1 MINASTAEPVR
12 PNGWSKAI
20 DSRHRT
26 LLHRVAAACASA
38 VVFAPIIGT
47 LTTLGWLAAYLLM
60 LGMEKV
66 VVRPDRGQDGKPPRG
81 LVGFMCDCIL
91 LMGAITFAWVVL
103 PMWFVGGLI
112 GGLCATIYL
121 GAGILQ
127 AVINGSGSARV
138 TLLTVIP
145 NTLMGLAIPWL
156 LTLHGATINQ
166 VVATATAVLVF
177 LGICL
182 GTSLRLKAAN
192 QAHAQAY
199 ALAKQNQQ
207 DAEQAVDSRTAY
219 LSMVAHDLRTPITA
233 ILTGAQSLKDDSLR
247 GQPMAPQKLAMIE
260 DAGRMMNALLND
272 LLDHARIEAGAMTL
286 NTQAFDLRRMLAQT
300 ARLWASPIRAKG
312 LKLVIEADRS
322 LPRSVLGDEMRLRQV
337 LNNLLSNA
345 VKFTDSGTITL
356 TASAFQDDNGTHA
369 VTIEVADTGPG
380 MTRDQVTRIFN
391 RFDQTAED
399 IAARYGGSG
408 LGLSICHDLVAL
420 MDGHLTAR
428 SQPGQGTQ
436 FTIALT
442 MTESEEQ
449 VAAPVPAP
457 APTASD
463 VLAGLS
469 FLGAVPTPLS
479 DMAVSGMAEAPAPAP
494 TPPALAAE
502 LASAVASPAP
512 EPQPEPE
519 AAAEADEAPLRVL
532 VVDDHEINRRAIQL
546 ILQPFDCDIT
556 SAADGMSA
564 LELAATKPFDVIFM
578 DVRMPELDGRE
589 TTRRLRAAGGP
600 NLHTPVIAV
609 TADNSPE
616 DVSACL
622 SAGMTAFVAKPLTPA
637 TLVATLEEALSAPTS
652 QQAAA

>member
-1 MINASTAEPVR
+1 
-12 PNGWSKAI
+12 
-20 DSRHRT
+20 
-26 LLHRVAAACASA
+26 VAAACASA

-60 LGMEKV
+60 LGMEKA
-66 VVRPDRGQDGKPPRG
+66 VVRPARGQDGKPPPG
-81 LVGFMCDCIL
+81 LVGFMCDSIL
-91 LMGAITFAWVVL
+91 LVGAITYAWVVL

-138 TLLTVIP
+138 TLLTVLP

-166 VVATATAVLVF
+166 VVATTTAVLVF

-192 QAHAQAY
+192 HAHAQAY

-207 DAEQAVDSRTAY
+207 EAEQAVDSRTAY

-247 GQPMAPQKLAMIE
+247 GLPMAPQKLAMIE

-286 NTQAFDLRRMLAQT
+286 NTQAFDLRRLLAQT
-300 ARLWASPIRAKG
+300 ARLWAGPIRAKG
-312 LKLVIEADRS
+312 LKLVIDADRS
-322 LPRSVLGDEMRLRQV
+322 LPRAVLGDEMRLRQV

-345 VKFTDSGTITL
+345 VKFTQSGTITL
-356 TASAFQDDNGTHA
+356 TASAFQDDNGTYA

-380 MTRDQVTRIFN
+380 MTRDQVSRVFN

-399 IAARYGGSG
+399 IASRYGGSG
-408 LGLSICHDLVAL
+408 LGLSICHDLVTL

-428 SQPGQGTQ
+428 SQPGQGTR

-442 MTESEEQ
+442 MTEGE
-449 VAAPVPAP
+449 VMAAAPVTPP

-469 FLGAVPTPLS
+469 LLRATPPLP
-479 DMAVSGMAEAPAPAP
+479 SGLAEEAAPAP
-494 TPPALAAE
+494 TPPD
-502 LASAVASPAP
+502 AVPEMEP
-512 EPQPEPE
+512 EPQPATAVSDPALE
-519 AAAEADEAPLRVL
+519 AGEANEAPLRVL

-622 SAGMTAFVAKPLTPA
+622 AAGMNAFVAKPLTPA
-637 TLVATLEEALSAPTS
+637 TLVATLEQALSAPAS
-652 QQAAA
+652 HQAAA

>member
-1 MINASTAEPVR
+1 MSNASTAGPIR

-60 LGMEKV
+60 LGMEKA
-66 VVRPDRGQDGKPPRG
+66 VVRPARGQDGKPPPG
-81 LVGFMCDCIL
+81 LVGFMCDSIL
-91 LMGAITFAWVVL
+91 LVGAITYAWVVL

-138 TLLTVIP
+138 TLLTVLP

-166 VVATATAVLVF
+166 VVATTTAVLVF

-192 QAHAQAY
+192 HAHAQAY

-207 DAEQAVDSRTAY
+207 EAEQAVDSRTAY

-247 GQPMAPQKLAMIE
+247 GLPMAPQKLAMIE

-286 NTQAFDLRRMLAQT
+286 NTQAFDLRRLLAQT
-300 ARLWASPIRAKG
+300 ARLWAGPIRAKG
-312 LKLVIEADRS
+312 LKLVIDADRS
-322 LPRSVLGDEMRLRQV
+322 LPRAVLGDEMRLRQV

-345 VKFTDSGTITL
+345 VKFTQSGTITL
-356 TASAFQDDNGTHA
+356 TASAFQDDNGTYA

-380 MTRDQVTRIFN
+380 MTRDQVSRVFN

-399 IAARYGGSG
+399 IASRYGGSG
-408 LGLSICHDLVAL
+408 LGLSICHDLVTL

-428 SQPGQGTQ
+428 SQPGQGTR

-442 MTESEEQ
+442 MTEGE
-449 VAAPVPAP
+449 VMAAAPVTPP

-469 FLGAVPTPLS
+469 LLRATPTLP
-479 DMAVSGMAEAPAPAP
+479 SGLAEETAPAP
-494 TPPALAAE
+494 TPPD
-502 LASAVASPAP
+502 AVPEVEP
-512 EPQPEPE
+512 EPQPATAVSGQAPE
-519 AAAEADEAPLRVL
+519 AGEAHEAPLRVL

-622 SAGMTAFVAKPLTPA
+622 AAGMNAFVAKPLTPA
-637 TLVATLEEALSAPTS
+637 TLVATLEQALSAPAS
-652 QQAAA
+652 HQAAA

>member
-1 MINASTAEPVR
+1 MINASAAEPIR

-47 LTTLGWLAAYLLM
+47 LTTLGWLAAYLVM
-60 LGMEKV
+60 LTMEKL
-66 VVRPDRGQDGKPPRG
+66 VVRPERGKDGKPPPG

-103 PMWFVGGLI
+103 PTWFVGGLI

-138 TLLTVIP
+138 TLLTVLP
-145 NTLMGLAIPWL
+145 NTVMGLAIPWM
-156 LTLHGATINQ
+156 LTLHGASVNQ
-166 VVATATAVLVF
+166 VVATTTAVLVF

-199 ALAKQNQQ
+199 ALAKQNQK

-272 LLDHARIEAGAMTL
+272 LLDHARIEAGAMTI

-391 RFDQTAED
+391 RFDQTSED

-428 SQPGQGTQ
+428 SQPGQGTR

-449 VAAPVPAP
+449 AAAPVAPP

-469 FLGAVPTPLS
+469 VLSAVPTPIS
-479 DMAVSGMAEAPAPAP
+479 DMTMSGMTMPGMAEAAAPAP
-494 TPPALAAE
+494 TPP
-502 LASAVASPAP
+502 VASQTAP
-512 EPQPEPE
+512 EADE
-519 AAAEADEAPLRVL
+519 ANEAPLRVL

-556 SAADGMSA
+556 SAADGLSA

-622 SAGMTAFVAKPLTPA
+622 AAGMTAFVAKPLTPA
-637 TLVATLEEALSAPTS
+637 TLVATLEEALSAPS
-652 QQAAA
+652 GQQAAA

>member
-1 MINASTAEPVR
+1 
-12 PNGWSKAI
+12 
-20 DSRHRT
+20 
-26 LLHRVAAACASA
+26 
-38 VVFAPIIGT
+38 
-47 LTTLGWLAAYLLM
+47 M

-66 VVRPDRGQDGKPPRG
+66 VVRPARGQDGKPPPG
-81 LVGFMCDCIL
+81 LVGFMCDSIL
-91 LMGAITFAWVVL
+91 LVGAITYAWVVL

-138 TLLTVIP
+138 TLLTVLP

-166 VVATATAVLVF
+166 VVATTTAVLVF

-192 QAHAQAY
+192 HAHAQAY

-207 DAEQAVDSRTAY
+207 EAEQAVDSRTAY

-247 GQPMAPQKLAMIE
+247 GLPMAPQKLAMIE

-286 NTQAFDLRRMLAQT
+286 NTQAFDLRRLLAQT
-300 ARLWASPIRAKG
+300 ARLWAGPIRAKG
-312 LKLVIEADRS
+312 LKLVIDADRS
-322 LPRSVLGDEMRLRQV
+322 LPRAVLGDEMRLRQV

-345 VKFTDSGTITL
+345 VKFTQSGTITL
-356 TASAFQDDNGTHA
+356 TASAFQDDNGTYA

-380 MTRDQVTRIFN
+380 MTRDQVSRVFN

-399 IAARYGGSG
+399 IASRYGGSG
-408 LGLSICHDLVAL
+408 LGLSICHDLVTL

-428 SQPGQGTQ
+428 SQPGQGTR

-442 MTESEEQ
+442 MTEGE
-449 VAAPVPAP
+449 VMAAAPVAPP

-469 FLGAVPTPLS
+469 LLRATPTLP
-479 DMAVSGMAEAPAPAP
+479 SGLAEEAAPAP
-494 TPPALAAE
+494 TPPD
-502 LASAVASPAP
+502 AVPEMEP
-512 EPQPEPE
+512 EPQPATTMSGQAPE
-519 AAAEADEAPLRVL
+519 AGEAHEAPLRVL

-600 NLHTPVIAV
+600 NLHTPIIAV

-622 SAGMTAFVAKPLTPA
+622 AAGMNAFVAKPLTPA
-637 TLVATLEEALSAPTS
+637 TLVATLEQALSAPAS
-652 QQAAA
+652 HQAAA

>member
-1 MINASTAEPVR
+1 
-12 PNGWSKAI
+12 
-20 DSRHRT
+20 
-26 LLHRVAAACASA
+26 

-66 VVRPDRGQDGKPPRG
+66 VVRPARGQDGKPPPG
-81 LVGFMCDCIL
+81 LVGFMCDSIL
-91 LMGAITFAWVVL
+91 LVGAITYAWVVL

-138 TLLTVIP
+138 TLLTVLP

-166 VVATATAVLVF
+166 VVATTTAVLVF

-192 QAHAQAY
+192 HAHAQAY

-207 DAEQAVDSRTAY
+207 EAEQAVDSRTAY

-247 GQPMAPQKLAMIE
+247 GLPMAPQKLAMIE

-286 NTQAFDLRRMLAQT
+286 NTQAFDLRRLLAQT
-300 ARLWASPIRAKG
+300 ARLWAGPIRAKG
-312 LKLVIEADRS
+312 LKLVIDADRS
-322 LPRSVLGDEMRLRQV
+322 LPRAVLGDEMRLRQV

-345 VKFTDSGTITL
+345 VKFTQSGTITL
-356 TASAFQDDNGTHA
+356 TASAFQDDNGTYA

-380 MTRDQVTRIFN
+380 MTRDQVSRVFN

-399 IAARYGGSG
+399 IASRYGGSG
-408 LGLSICHDLVAL
+408 LGLSICHDLVTL

-428 SQPGQGTQ
+428 SQPGQGTR

-442 MTESEEQ
+442 MTEGE
-449 VAAPVPAP
+449 VMAAAPVAPPAL
-457 APTASD
+457 TASD

-469 FLGAVPTPLS
+469 LLRATPTLP
-479 DMAVSGMAEAPAPAP
+479 SGLAEEAAPAP
-494 TPPALAAE
+494 TPPD
-502 LASAVASPAP
+502 AVPEVEP
-512 EPQPEPE
+512 EPQPATAVSDPALE
-519 AAAEADEAPLRVL
+519 AGEAHEAPLRVL

-622 SAGMTAFVAKPLTPA
+622 AAGMNAFVAKPLTPA
-637 TLVATLEEALSAPTS
+637 TLVATLEQALSAPAS
-652 QQAAA
+652 HQAAA

>member
-1 MINASTAEPVR
+1 
-12 PNGWSKAI
+12 
-20 DSRHRT
+20 
-26 LLHRVAAACASA
+26 VAAACASA

-66 VVRPDRGQDGKPPRG
+66 VVRPARGQDGKPPPG
-81 LVGFMCDCIL
+81 LVGFMCDSIL
-91 LMGAITFAWVVL
+91 LVGAITYAWVVL

-138 TLLTVIP
+138 TLLTVLP

-166 VVATATAVLVF
+166 VVATTTAVLVF

-192 QAHAQAY
+192 HAHAQAY

-207 DAEQAVDSRTAY
+207 EAEQAVDSRTAY

-247 GQPMAPQKLAMIE
+247 GLPMAPQKLAMIE

-286 NTQAFDLRRMLAQT
+286 NTQAFDLRRLLAQT
-300 ARLWASPIRAKG
+300 ARLWAGPIRAKG
-312 LKLVIEADRS
+312 LKLVIDADRS
-322 LPRSVLGDEMRLRQV
+322 LPRAVLGDEMRLRQV

-345 VKFTDSGTITL
+345 VKFTQSGTITL
-356 TASAFQDDNGTHA
+356 TASAFQDDNGTYA

-380 MTRDQVTRIFN
+380 MTRDQVSRVFN

-399 IAARYGGSG
+399 IASRYGGSG
-408 LGLSICHDLVAL
+408 LGLSICHDLVTL

-428 SQPGQGTQ
+428 SQPGQGTR

-442 MTESEEQ
+442 MTEGE
-449 VAAPVPAP
+449 VMAAAPVAPP

-469 FLGAVPTPLS
+469 LLRATPTLP
-479 DMAVSGMAEAPAPAP
+479 SGLAEEAAPAP
-494 TPPALAAE
+494 TPPD
-502 LASAVASPAP
+502 AVPEMEP
-512 EPQPEPE
+512 EPQPATTMSGQAPE
-519 AAAEADEAPLRVL
+519 AGEAHEAPLRVL

-600 NLHTPVIAV
+600 NLHTPIIAV

-622 SAGMTAFVAKPLTPA
+622 AAGMNAFVAKPLTPA
-637 TLVATLEEALSAPTS
+637 TLVATLEQALSAPAS
-652 QQAAA
+652 HQAAA